1 MTLMT
6 SPLGDDTTVVGDG
19 FTVADWEA
27 MPDDGRRYEL
37 IGGTIVVSPTPVTGH
52 QRCSRNL
59 QRHLEDAAPPGHEVF
74 DAPVGLR
81 LPGDQVLAPDLV
93 VVLVDGTKADRSFT
107 ALRLAGGDY
116 ETVLDT
122 GGRVEL
128 DSPLPVSFT
137 VASLSR
143 PR

>member
-59 QRHLEDAAPPGHEVF
+59 QRLLEDAAPPDHEVF
-74 DAPVGLR
+74 DAPAACGCPATR
-81 LPGDQVLAPDLV
+81 CSSPTWSSCTTTAS
-93 VVLVDGTKADRSFT
+93 ARSC
-107 ALRLAGGDY
+107 
-116 ETVLDT
+116 
-122 GGRVEL
+122 
-128 DSPLPVSFT
+128 
-137 VASLSR
+137 
-143 PR
+143 